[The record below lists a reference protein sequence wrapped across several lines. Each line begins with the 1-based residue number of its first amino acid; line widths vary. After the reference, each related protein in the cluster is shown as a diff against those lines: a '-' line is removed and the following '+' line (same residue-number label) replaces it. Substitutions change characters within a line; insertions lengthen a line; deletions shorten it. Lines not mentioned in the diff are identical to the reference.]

1 MKCCRLSSSQEFS
14 GFGYVFYEFDY
25 GVLWGSLVVFFTK
38 QFGLCFSSM
47 LFVFWVPFFLVFLF
61 LKTWLVIWFG
71 GVSGGGSLQIIS
83 CFYFGALLCSCFVW
97 VLLLPFLLPKLFEV
111 SGWVL
116 RPCLML
122 WGIISCSIP
131 SQEGVCVFF
140 ILFSY
145 VYIFLPD
152 SVFSCLVFPLSLC
165 GRFLVRYSPCRLL
178 RRDYRGPK
186 IDGRT
191 N

>member
-1 MKCCRLSSSQEFS
+1 MFFLMLLFF
-14 GFGYVFYEFDY
+14 GFH
-25 GVLWGSLVVFFTK
+25 FF
-38 QFGLCFSSM
+38 CFS
-47 LFVFWVPFFLVFLF
+47 VF
-61 LKTWLVIWFG
+61 LKTWLAIWFG

-152 SVFSCLVFPLSLC
+152 SVFFFFLCVGGFLSVILPVDFY
-165 GRFLVRYSPCRLL
+165 GEIAGGS
-178 RRDYRGPK
+178 K